1 MFLTGSQCLPR
12 GGLFVVWQTGLNS
25 SGVSR
30 LGFLSSSF
38 LSLHSSSG
46 WSSFLCRWCCGLL
59 LVCSGCSIESTTIV
73 CFSFDFSKKKE
84 KAQSALPGHV
94 IGLPQVCNT
103 PFYICYG
110 CFLLLASNESKTI
123 NAICQTNNHNQKFH
137 IFGDTSHVH
146 MEFYSIL
153 KVINNQVIIIH
164 CLVKDCCLNLN
175 RQILQILWLNNY
187 CSECHVATRSSWSLI
202 YSFTI
207 LTLINLGIV
216 ILESG
221 EDTSSY
227 MVI

>member
-73 CFSFDFSKKKE
+73 CFSFGFLKKK
-84 KAQSALPGHV
+84 KKKHNLLCLVMWLVYHKYV
-94 IGLPQVCNT
+94 IPLSI
-103 PFYICYG
+103 FYISI
-110 CFLLLASNESKTI
+110 L
-123 NAICQTNNHNQKFH
+123 NNHNQKFH
-137 IFGDTSHVH
+137 ISGDTSHVH

-164 CLVKDCCLNLN
+164 
-175 RQILQILWLNNY
+175 
-187 CSECHVATRSSWSLI
+187 
-202 YSFTI
+202 
-207 LTLINLGIV
+207 
-216 ILESG
+216 
-221 EDTSSY
+221 
-227 MVI
+227 